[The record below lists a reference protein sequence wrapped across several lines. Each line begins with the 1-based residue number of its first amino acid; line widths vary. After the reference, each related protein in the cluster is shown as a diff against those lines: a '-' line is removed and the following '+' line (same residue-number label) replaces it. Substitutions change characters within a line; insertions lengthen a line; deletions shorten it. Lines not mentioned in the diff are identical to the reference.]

1 MRKKVKLRTVEI
13 PAPDHY
19 DDGPL
24 QRLPRLGVHHF
35 SEERGRLETRGHQHN
50 AGKGTAHEER
60 GRNSRT
66 CWHPVIISNAPG
78 RDFNDGHGRQLSKEV
93 IALSNLEPGA
103 TAAFRTHPQRLAD
116 VKDYTIYVN
125 TGRNMYGN

>member
-35 SEERGRLETRGHQHN
+35 SQERGRLETRRHQRN
-50 AGKGTAHEER
+50 AGKGTTHEER

-66 CWHPVIISNAPG
+66 YWHPVIISNAPG
-78 RDFNDGHGRQLSKEV
+78 LDLDYGRARQLSKEV
-93 IALSNLEPGA
+93 IALSNLESGA
-103 TAAFRTHPQRLAD
+103 TAAFRTQPQKLAD
-116 VKDYTIYVN
+116 VTDYTIYVN
-125 TGRNMYGN
+125 TGRNMY